1 MSPRHWFLVA
11 LSFAAA
17 LGVSAW
23 VIVSSWPSGGRSHAL
38 PLRAHLFA
46 LGLVGL
52 DTAFRALK
60 LRWSARAIGFELPLR
75 PALRATLGGDFGGAI
90 TPSRSGT
97 EPTRFLI
104 LTEAKVGGANA
115 MVLLFTELALE
126 VTSLLVIAVCLTIVL
141 PRGRAL
147 AGFAGVVGGF
157 LLLLAG
163 GVTLAVLLSQPKLS
177 GRAPAWAETLGLRGA
192 RWRRVQRSLVQ
203 LRQRL
208 AGLRRARPGWSVAA
222 LAASVL
228 HVAARIAVLAAMV
241 RTVAP
246 EVPIAPLILWP
257 LTLYYGAG
265 AAPAPGG
272 GGVVEVAFRA
282 ALGGVIPTAWLGT
295 SLIWWRFYTF
305 YLPMTLGAIVA
316 GRVVLRAV
324 RGRQQDDADD
334 RDDDARSAE
343 SGRPV
348 DAGLA
353 PSPRPRAGS
362 EPSMPNVLLAV
373 HRKA

>member
-23 VIVSSWPSGGRSHAL
+23 VIVSSWPRGGGSHAL

-46 LGLVGL
+46 LGLVAL

-104 LTEAKVGGANA
+104 LTEARVGAANA
-115 MVLLFTELALE
+115 VVLLFTELALE
-126 VTSLLVIAVCLTIVL
+126 ITSLLIIAVALGIFL

-147 AGFAGVVGGF
+147 AGLAGVVGGF
-157 LLLLAG
+157 LLLFAAG
-163 GVTLAVLLSQPKLS
+163 VAFAVVLSRPQRRGSPP
-177 GRAPAWAETLGLRGA
+177 RWASAVGLRGM
-192 RWRRVQRSLVQ
+192 RWRRMQQSLVQ
-203 LRQRL
+203 LRERL
-208 AGLRRARPGWSVAA
+208 GALRRARPGWSLAA
-222 LAASVL
+222 LGASVL
-228 HVAARIAVLAAMV
+228 HVSARVAVLAVMV

-246 EVPIAPLILWP
+246 EVPLAPLVLWP

-282 ALGGVIPTAWLGT
+282 ALGGVIPDAWLGS

-316 GRVVLRAV
+316 GRAVLRAV
-324 RGRQQDDADD
+324 RGRQLGADEN
-334 RDDDARSAE
+334 ATEEAI
-343 SGRPV
+343 
-348 DAGLA
+348 AA
-353 PSPRPRAGS
+353 A
-362 EPSMPNVLLAV
+362 
-373 HRKA
+373 